1 MFNSCNVAEKIAE
14 MIFDAENY
22 KNGESVEMYNIKSI
36 GKSEKKLS
44 GSQIAPIA
52 NESYNISSW
61 VKIII
66 VCS

>member
-36 GKSEKKLS
+36 G
-44 GSQIAPIA
+44 
-52 NESYNISSW
+52 
-61 VKIII
+61 
-66 VCS
+66 